1 MAEDEIRI
9 DEEALAQKRAELAE
23 AANRVETLAQK
34 LRERL
39 AQAQEEA
46 KTEAEERSR
55 IRTFVSPLHPN
66 TRFLVRA
73 GSVHQVR
80 DPNSPTGL
88 RDMFRSGDK
97 WAVFQSGILQT
108 DDPEIIA
115 WAENHPEICRD
126 VNDRLT
132 PLWVQ
137 LEEAR
142 TPKAWREASLDPTTN
157 IDSYIGAMN
166 EVNEPDLVRRAKNQ
180 VS

>member
-1 MAEDEIRI
+1 MTEDILNE
-9 DEEALAQKRAELAE
+9 DAVAKKKAELAE
-23 AANRVETLAQK
+23 AAQRVETLAQK

-39 AQAQEEA
+39 GAAEEEE
-46 KTEAEERSR
+46 KEQTEAASK

-73 GSVHQVR
+73 GEVQQVR
-80 DPNSPTGL
+80 DPNSPTGM
-88 RDMFRSGDK
+88 RDMLRQGDK
-97 WAVFQSGILQT
+97 WAVFSSGILQT

-115 WAENHPEICRD
+115 WAESHPEICRD

-142 TPKAWREASLDPTTN
+142 TPKAWRDATLDPTVSL
-157 IDSYIGAMN
+157 DSYLGVMP
-166 EVNEPDLVRRAKNQ
+166 EVSEPELIKRARNQ
-180 VS
+180 VSS